1 MAMQF
6 SVDRS
11 SLLKALSHVQSVVE
25 KRTTIPILA
34 NVLLVTENNQVS
46 LAATDMDMEMVDV
59 IPASVGETGA
69 TTVPVH
75 MLYDIV
81 RKLQDDATL
90 HIQINEAGTSM
101 TINAGR
107 SNFKLGCLPRDDFP
121 EMNTHKAA
129 HSFVLPASQ
138 LRTMIDRT
146 RFAMSNEETR
156 YYLNGIYMHTTTSD
170 GEAVLRAV
178 ATDGHRLARYQVALP
193 NGADNMPGIIIPKKT
208 VQELRRL
215 LDEAGEDIRVELS
228 DKMIRFAFDHVIF
241 TSKVIDGTYPDYERV
256 IPQGLDKN
264 VILNT
269 KSFTKAVD
277 RVATLAAEKTRAVKL
292 TIKDKTLTLSAS
304 NSESGSATEE
314 CEITYDGREDVDI
327 GFNARYLLDVTQII
341 DSEARL
347 ALTDGAS
354 PAIIQD
360 NNDPAGLFVL
370 MPMRV

>member
-59 IPASVGETGA
+59 IPASVGETGS

-75 MLYDIV
+75 TLYDIV
-81 RKLQDDATL
+81 RKLSDDATL
-90 HIQINEAGTSM
+90 HIQVNEAGTSM

-156 YYLNGIYMHTTTSD
+156 YYLNGIYVHTTTSD
-170 GEAVLRAV
+170 GESVLRAV

-228 DKMIRFAFDHVIF
+228 DKMVRFAFDHVIF

-264 VILNT
+264 VIINT

-347 ALTDGAS
+347 ALTDSAS